1 MMRPRALL
9 LAFLPAV
16 LTAPSVTRAA
26 PAAFEAAPIGIVAQP
41 FHVLTPVNARFTLRL
56 PAAVTRTA
64 TMRFSLHRRVANRDS
79 FRAIADHFA
88 EPGVIDLVTVPV
100 RRGVAS
106 GSGTSFDVL
115 LTTKDGARNDLYMP
129 QEGVYPLSI
138 DAVSADGTLL
148 GTTLTFLHR
157 RAVGTDV
164 ALPVTVVAGLSAPVS
179 LASDGQFAL
188 LDTAR
193 ANTRAFVEF
202 LQGAGGPVSVQVQP
216 EVVEA
221 LAQSTEGPDI
231 ELFAALRSAL
241 TGRRV
246 ALSPWVN
253 ADAAALVAD
262 GLAAQVTEMLNLSS
276 ATYARHLPGVV
287 TQPSV
292 WLARDSVDRQTLTLL
307 RNLGIGTLVL
317 LPAAGAGIEREAS
330 PSLLSRPAG
339 PGNDTMAVLS
349 ADDAVSTT
357 IDAAGDDPVRI
368 GYRIAAETISL
379 RDDLVAAGAVPDNA
393 RIVVSS
399 SNGDLVDGPSLQTAV
414 RALNAAPGIS
424 LRELGGAETVG
435 PDTPATVFPDST
447 GRTTGGLRSAMV
459 QTRRELDA
467 VLSMLPED
475 DPRTTL
481 WSELLAVAA
490 GGGPEAGS
498 YIDGLRSEL
507 RRLTSSV
514 SLATAPDITLSS
526 RSGSIRLQLR
536 NDETTP
542 LYVRVTVTSPKITI
556 GNRADIVELLPGSTT
571 DVKVP
576 ISVRSNGSFP
586 VNVRVTTPAGRVQV
600 VSPAVITARVRAV
613 TGLGQVVSITL
624 LLVLLAWWWTS
635 WRRRRSSEDPAG
647 TVSGQ

>member
-1 MMRPRALL
+1 MMRPRALF
-9 LAFLPAV
+9 LAFLTGA
-16 LTAPSVTRAA
+16 LMAPSVAWAA

-88 EPGVIDLVTVPV
+88 EPGVIDRVTVPV
-100 RRGVAS
+100 RRGVEN
-106 GSGTSFDVL
+106 GPETSFDVL
-115 LTTKDGARNDLYMP
+115 LTTKAGARNDLYMP
-129 QEGVYPLSI
+129 QEGIYPLSI
-138 DAVSADGTLL
+138 DAVSADGSLL

-157 RAVGTDV
+157 RAVETAV
-164 ALPVTVVAGLSAPVS
+164 ALPVTVIAGLSAPVS

-188 LDTAR
+188 LDSAR
-193 ANTRAFVEF
+193 ENTRTFVEF
-202 LQGAGGPVSVQVQP
+202 LRGAAGPVSVQVQP
-216 EVVEA
+216 ELVEA
-221 LAQSTEGPDI
+221 LAQSTEAPDI
-231 ELFAALRSAL
+231 ELFAALQSAL
-241 TGRRV
+241 AGRRV
-246 ALSPWVN
+246 ALSPWVH
-253 ADAAALVAD
+253 ADATALVAD

-276 ATYARHLPGVV
+276 ATYARHLPGVI

-292 WLARDSVDRQTLTLL
+292 WLARDSVDRQALTLL
-307 RNLGIGTLVL
+307 RNLGISTLVL
-317 LPAAGAGIEREAS
+317 LPTAGAGIEREAP
-330 PSLLSRPAG
+330 PSLLSRPTGQENTA
-339 PGNDTMAVLS
+339 MAVLS

-379 RDDLVAAGAVPDNA
+379 RDDLIAAGATPDNA

-399 SNGDLVDGPSLQTAV
+399 SNGDLVDGPGLQTAV

-435 PDTPATVFPDST
+435 PDTPATVFPAST

-542 LYVRVTVTSPKITI
+542 LYVRVSVTSPKIKI

-586 VNVRVTTPAGRVQV
+586 VNVRVTTPSGRVQV
-600 VSPAVITARVRAV
+600 VSPTVITARVRAV

>member
-1 MMRPRALL
+1 MIRPRALL
-9 LAFLPAV
+9 LAFVPVALAV
-16 LTAPSVTRAA
+16 PSSTSAA

-56 PAAVTRTA
+56 PAAVPRTA
-64 TMRFSLHRRVANRDS
+64 NVRFSLHRRVANRDS

-100 RRGVAS
+100 RRGVA
-106 GSGTSFDVL
+106 GTSGTSFDVL
-115 LTTKDGARNDLYMP
+115 LTTKDGARNDLFMP
-129 QEGVYPLSI
+129 QEGIYPLSI
-138 DAVSADGTLL
+138 DAVSADGALL

-157 RAVGTDV
+157 RAVETAV
-164 ALPVTVVAGLSAPVS
+164 AVPVTVVAGLSAPVS

-188 LDTAR
+188 LDSAR
-193 ANTRAFVEF
+193 ASVRSFVEF
-202 LQGAGGPVSVQVQP
+202 LRGVTGPVSVQVQP
-216 EVVEA
+216 ELVEA
-221 LAQSTEGPDI
+221 LAQSTEEPDI
-231 ELFAALRSAL
+231 ELFAALSSAL

-246 ALSPWVN
+246 ALSPWVH

-262 GLAAQVTEMLNLSS
+262 GLASQVTEMLNLSS
-276 ATYARHLPGVV
+276 ATFSRHLPGVV
-287 TQPSV
+287 AQPSV
-292 WLARDSVDRQTLTLL
+292 WIARDSVDRETLTLL
-307 RNLGIGTLVL
+307 RNLGISTLVL
-317 LPAAGAGIEREAS
+317 LPAAVAGTEREAS

-339 PGNDTMAVLS
+339 SGNGAIAVLA

-379 RDDLVAAGAVPDNA
+379 RDDLVASGAGPDAV

-399 SNGDLVDGPSLQTAV
+399 SNGDLVDGPGLQTAV
-414 RALNAAPGIS
+414 RALNAAPGIA
-424 LRELGGAETVG
+424 LREIGGPETVG
-435 PDTPATVFPDST
+435 PDTPATVFPAST

-459 QTRRELDA
+459 QARRELDA

-475 DPRTTL
+475 DPRMVL

-490 GGGPEAGS
+490 AGGPEASG
-498 YIDGLRSEL
+498 YVDGLRSEL

-556 GNRADIVELLPGSTT
+556 GNRADVVELLPGSTT

-576 ISVRSNGSFP
+576 ISVRSNGAFP

-600 VSPAVITARVRAV
+600 VSPTVITARVRAV

-635 WRRRRSSEDPAG
+635 WRRKRTGGDPAG